1 MADTTTKNKAI
12 LVLGIGLLT
21 VSIASI
27 LIKLCD
33 APALVIATYRLTI
46 ASVFYLGYTG
56 TKKGKFWQTFSR
68 EQIKTI
74 LISAVF
80 LTIHFSTWI
89 TSLKYTSV
97 ASSVIL
103 VQSAPVFVAFGSII
117 FLKERPSVL
126 LMVGAVIAL
135 LGSVMISVLDYSH
148 DKNAMTGNL
157 LAIGGAIGAAGYLL
171 AGRKIRRQVD
181 LFSYVSAVYSLT
193 AVALLILAILNGASF
208 FGFSTEVYLIFFAI
222 AIFPQIIGHTSLN
235 WALKYFSATAVSIA
249 ILAEP
254 IGASIMAV
262 FILGEQLT
270 LAKIFW
276 GTIILGGVLIALVAE
291 TKNNNKSNKQ

>member
-1 MADTTTKNKAI
+1 MSETTTKNKTI
-12 LVLGIGLLT
+12 IVLGIGLIA
-21 VSIASI
+21 VSVSSI

-33 APALVIATYRLTI
+33 APALVIATYRLTL

-56 TKKGKFWQTFSR
+56 IKQGKFWRTFSR
-68 EQIKTI
+68 GQIKTI
-74 LISAVF
+74 FISAIF

-103 VQSAPVFVAFGSII
+103 VQSAPIFVAFGSFI
-117 FLKERPSVL
+117 FLKERPSAL

-135 LGSVMISVLDYSH
+135 FGSIMISVLDYSQ

-171 AGRKIRRQVD
+171 AGRKIRSQVN

-208 FGFSTEVYLIFFAI
+208 FGFSTEIYLLFFAI

-235 WALKYFSATAVSIA
+235 WALKYFSATAISIA

-254 IGASIMAV
+254 IGASILAV
-262 FILGEQLT
+262 FVLGEQLT
-270 LAKIFW
+270 VVKIFW
-276 GTIILGGVLIALVAE
+276 GIVILSGVLIALIAE
-291 TKNNNKSNKQ
+291 TKNNRN

>member
-1 MADTTTKNKAI
+1 MI
-12 LVLGIGLLT
+12 LGIGLIA
-21 VSIASI
+21 VSVASI
-27 LIKLCD
+27 FIKLCD

-56 TKKGKFWQTFSR
+56 VKQGKFWQKFSIA
-68 EQIKTI
+68 QLKTI
-74 LISAVF
+74 FVAAVF

-103 VQSAPVFVAFGSII
+103 VQSAPIFVAFGSIV

-126 LMVGAVIAL
+126 LIVGAVIAL
-135 LGSVMISVLDYSH
+135 IGSIMISVLDYSD

-171 AGRKIRRQVD
+171 AGRKIRGQVD
-181 LFSYVSAVYSLT
+181 IFSYVSAVYSLT
-193 AVALLILAILNGASF
+193 AVALLIMAILNGASF
-208 FGFSTEVYLIFFAI
+208 FGFNTEVYLLFFAI

-235 WALKYFSATAVSIA
+235 WALKYFSATAISIA

-254 IGASIMAV
+254 IGASILAV

-270 LAKIFW
+270 VVKIFW
-276 GTIILGGVLIALVAE
+276 GTIILSGVLIALIAE
-291 TKNNNKSNKQ
+291 TRNTNN

>member
-12 LVLGIGLLT
+12 LVLGIGLIA

-33 APALVIATYRLTI
+33 APALVIATYRLMI

-56 TKKGKFWQTFSR
+56 KKQGKFWQKFSGAQLR
-68 EQIKTI
+68 TI
-74 LISAVF
+74 FISAFF

-103 VQSAPVFVAFGSII
+103 VQSAPIFVAFGSII

-135 LGSVMISVLDYSH
+135 IGSIMISVLDFSH

-171 AGRKIRRQVD
+171 AGRKIRSQVD
-181 LFSYVSAVYSLT
+181 IFSYVSAVYSMT
-193 AVALLILAILNGASF
+193 AVALLIMAILSGASF
-208 FGFSTEVYLIFFAI
+208 FGFSTKIYLLFFVI

-235 WALKYFSATAVSIA
+235 WALKYFSATAISIA

-262 FILGEQLT
+262 FVLGEQLT
-270 LAKIFW
+270 VVKIFW
-276 GTIILGGVLIALVAE
+276 GIVILSGVLIALIAE
-291 TKNNNKSNKQ
+291 TKNNNN

>member
-1 MADTTTKNKAI
+1 MSETTTKNKTI
-12 LVLGIGLLT
+12 IVLGIGLIA
-21 VSIASI
+21 VSVSSI

-33 APALVIATYRLTI
+33 APALVIATYRLTL

-56 TKKGKFWQTFSR
+56 IKQGKFWRTFSR
-68 EQIKTI
+68 GQIKTI
-74 LISAVF
+74 FISAIF

-103 VQSAPVFVAFGSII
+103 VQSAPIFVAFGSFI
-117 FLKERPSVL
+117 FLKERPSAL

-135 LGSVMISVLDYSH
+135 FGSIMISVLDYSQ

-171 AGRKIRRQVD
+171 AGRKIRSQVN

-208 FGFSTEVYLIFFAI
+208 FGFSTEIYLLFFAI

-235 WALKYFSATAVSIA
+235 WALKYFSATAISIA

-254 IGASIMAV
+254 IGASILAV
-262 FILGEQLT
+262 FVLGEQL
-270 LAKIFW
+270 AVVKIFW
-276 GTIILGGVLIALVAE
+276 GIVILSGVLIALIAE
-291 TKNNNKSNKQ
+291 TKNNRN

>member
-1 MADTTTKNKAI
+1 MI
-12 LVLGIGLLT
+12 LGIGLIA
-21 VSIASI
+21 VSVSSI

-56 TKKGKFWQTFSR
+56 IKQGKFWRTFTR
-68 EQIKTI
+68 GQLKTI
-74 LISAVF
+74 LISSIF

-103 VQSAPVFVAFGSII
+103 VQSAPIFVAFGSFI
-117 FLKERPSVL
+117 FLKERPSGL
-126 LMVGAVIAL
+126 LLLGAVIAL
-135 LGSVMISVLDYSH
+135 FGSIMISILDYTS
-148 DKNAMTGNL
+148 DKDAMTGNL

-171 AGRKIRRQVD
+171 SGRKIRSQINI
-181 LFSYVSAVYSLT
+181 FSYVSAVYSLT
-193 AVALLILAILNGASF
+193 AVALMIMAILNGASF
-208 FGFSTEVYLIFFAI
+208 FKFSTEVYLLFLAI
-222 AIFPQIIGHTSLN
+222 AIFPQIIGHTTLN
-235 WALKYFSATAVSIA
+235 WALKYFSATAISIA

-262 FILGEQLT
+262 FVLGEQLT
-270 LAKIFW
+270 VVKIFW
-276 GTIILGGVLIALVAE
+276 GIVILIGVLIALVAE
-291 TKNNNKSNKQ
+291 TKNKV